1 MKIDPEDPRLTAH
14 ALGELDPIEADD
26 FEKILQDCPE
36 AQSEVDA
43 IRDTITTIKEEFDG
57 APKKKLSEEQKQIL
71 FSNEE
76 DVIVDPGPGTFSKVN
91 RWLGVTAAAA
101 CFVGMGIV
109 GLRSVKQQLQE
120 DSDESN
126 RLAYSR
132 AVESPG
138 SVPLDLNKE
147 SKESSTKKLDL
158 ITKVDKGRSI
168 AGKKYLAEA
177 TKVKEE
183 SKFEQTDQ
191 VEKERVLSPKIA
203 SSQSADQSANGPL
216 PSTFGRSAGDA
227 ARFQNADPFAAT
239 EALTEAEDNVVD
251 LASLKDERQ
260 RNFKISGAKKLRAQT
275 IASSAKSPLDLDL
288 GGKSLSLKR
297 GALNNSKEKDGW
309 DKAQFRDKE
318 LEEINR
324 EQYQVYHD
332 TPFFPAI
339 ERPLSTFAID
349 VDTASYSNVRRY
361 IGRRGQLPPAD
372 AVRVEEMINYF
383 DYDYPYSGDEHP
395 FSVHLET
402 SSVPWKAGHRL
413 VRIGLKAKDMKLD
426 KRPASNL
433 VFLIDCSG
441 SMGNEEKLPLL
452 KKSLVSLVE
461 NLTEDD
467 RIGIVTYAGGAG
479 VELDPLHGDQKDKI
493 IEVINGLRSGGSTNG
508 EGGIR
513 VAYDLAS
520 KNYIEGGTN
529 RVIIATDGDFN
540 VGISN
545 SNKLIELVK
554 GRADKDKI
562 SLTALGFGEGNIKD
576 ARLEQIANNG
586 NGEYYYIDSIK
597 EGRRVLVDKMS
608 STLVTVAKD
617 VKIQVDFNPRKVKSY
632 RLIGY
637 ANRRMKAE
645 EFRDDAKDAGEI
657 GAGHAVTALYEIV
670 PAGSTSDEGDVAV
683 KSKYRKPAKK
693 AERSDIV
700 ESEELLTV
708 FLRYKGPEADI
719 KDEAVE
725 FSVPLTD
732 SGKGWEDS
740 SKDFRFASSVAG
752 FGMLLR
758 NSKFGG
764 QVNYDLL
771 LEIASEGI
779 GKDKN
784 GLRKEFVDLV
794 KKAKSIAEAKSTS
807 E

>member
-1 MKIDPEDPRLTAH
+1 MKIDSEDPRITAY
-14 ALGELDPIEADD
+14 ALGELDPSEVDD

-36 AQSEVDA
+36 AKSEVDA
-43 IRDTITTIKEEFDG
+43 IRDTITTIKEEFDE
-57 APKKKLSEEQKQIL
+57 APKKELSEEQKQIL

-76 DVIVDPGPGTFSKVN
+76 DVILDPGPGTFSKVN

-109 GLRSVKQQLQE
+109 GLRSVKQGLQE
-120 DSDESN
+120 DSDGVSQQV
-126 RLAYSR
+126 YSR
-132 AVESPG
+132 AVDPTG
-138 SVPLDLNKE
+138 PVPLDSKEDSKQSSIKE
-147 SKESSTKKLDL
+147 SNLP
-158 ITKVDKGRSI
+158 
-168 AGKKYLAEA
+168 LAEA
-177 TKVKEE
+177 TEKKEKVKEE
-183 SKFEQTDQ
+183 AKFEQIKQ
-191 VEKERVLSPKIA
+191 VEKENKPSSNLAKAQSVNESVFSGLGAVEAAPFAQDEDASTHIPSNLAGITQKAKIEFSAQKIAASARSPK
-203 SSQSADQSANGPL
+203 
-216 PSTFGRSAGDA
+216 
-227 ARFQNADPFAAT
+227 
-239 EALTEAEDNVVD
+239 
-251 LASLKDERQ
+251 
-260 RNFKISGAKKLRAQT
+260 AQ
-275 IASSAKSPLDLDL
+275 DL
-288 GGKSLSLKR
+288 GLELRSSDKR
-297 GALNNSKEKDGW
+297 ALNNIKENVDLYLGP
-309 DKAQFRDKE
+309 DEQAFRDG
-318 LEEINR
+318 LEKING
-324 EQYQVYHD
+324 EQYQVYND
-332 TPFFPAI
+332 TPFFPTI

-349 VDTASYSNVRRY
+349 VDTGSYSNVRRY

-372 AVRVEEMINYF
+372 AVRVEELINYF
-383 DYDYPYSGDEHP
+383 DYDYAFSGDKHP

-402 SSVPWKAGHRL
+402 SSVPWKAGNRL
-413 VRIGLKAKDMKLD
+413 VRIGLKAKEMKLD
-426 KRPASNL
+426 KRPPSNL

-441 SMGNEEKLPLL
+441 SMGNKEKLPLL

-467 RIGIVTYAGGAG
+467 SIGIVTYAGGAG
-479 VELDPLHGDQKDKI
+479 VELDPLHGDQKDKM
-493 IEVINGLRSGGSTNG
+493 IEVINGLRSGGGTNG

-540 VGISN
+540 VGISD
-545 SNKLIELVK
+545 SSKLIELVK
-554 GRADKDKI
+554 GRAQKEKI
-562 SLTALGFGEGNIKD
+562 FLTALGFGEGNIKD

-617 VKIQVDFNPRKVKSY
+617 VKIQVDFNPRKVRSY

-670 PAGSTSDEGDVAV
+670 PARSTSDEGEVAV
-683 KSKYRKPAKK
+683 KSKYRKSAKK
-693 AERSDIV
+693 SDEGERSDIV

-719 KDEAVE
+719 KDEAAE

-732 SGKGWEDS
+732 SGKGWENA

-779 GKDKN
+779 GADKN
-784 GLRKEFVDLV
+784 GLRKEFVELV
-794 KKAKSIAEAKSTS
+794 KKAKAITQAKSNS

>member
-1 MKIDPEDPRLTAH
+1 MKIDSEDPKLTAY
-14 ALGELDPIEADD
+14 ALGELDPSEVDA
-26 FEKILQDCPE
+26 FERILEECPE
-36 AQSEVDA
+36 AKSEVDA
-43 IRDTITTIKEEFDG
+43 IRGAIKTIKKEFEE

-76 DVIVDPGPGTFSKVN
+76 DVIFDPGSGAFSKVN
-91 RWLGVTAAAA
+91 KWLGVTAAAA

-109 GLRSVKQQLQE
+109 GLRSVKQELQE
-120 DSDESN
+120 DSDYSGKRNAATSTNSPEPVSVEKAQLVKKQSEN
-126 RLAYSR
+126 NEQLFKLSKKRTDKAATADPFTSADLA
-132 AVESPG
+132 
-138 SVPLDLNKE
+138 D
-147 SKESSTKKLDL
+147 SKESAAS
-158 ITKVDKGRSI
+158 
-168 AGKKYLAEA
+168 LAFEA
-177 TKVKEE
+177 TVPEGE
-183 SKFEQTDQ
+183 AIVD
-191 VEKERVLSPKIA
+191 LNL
-203 SSQSADQSANGPL
+203 SANGNANKRQFTKEAVKKSSPK
-216 PSTFGRSAGDA
+216 PSS
-227 ARFQNADPFAAT
+227 
-239 EALTEAEDNVVD
+239 
-251 LASLKDERQ
+251 
-260 RNFKISGAKKLRAQT
+260 LRANS
-275 IASSAKSPLDLDL
+275 IVASAKEPSPNDLL
-288 GGKSLSLKR
+288 SVGGLRNNLSKDRWFLKE
-297 GALNNSKEKDGW
+297 S
-309 DKAQFRDKE
+309 DKRDQIVG
-318 LEEINR
+318 EEHNLNR
-324 EQYQVYHD
+324 EQYGVYHD
-332 TPFFPAI
+332 TPFFPTL
-339 ERPLSTFAID
+339 ERPLSTFAVD

-383 DYDYPYSGDEHP
+383 DYDYPYSGDKHP

-402 SSVPWKAGHRL
+402 SSAPWKAGHRL
-413 VRIGLKAKDMKLD
+413 VRIGLKAKDMD
-426 KRPASNL
+426 VDERPPSNL
-433 VFLIDCSG
+433 VFLVDCSG
-441 SMGNEEKLPLL
+441 SMGNPDKLPLL

-493 IEVINGLRSGGSTNG
+493 IEIIRGLRSGGATNG

-513 VAYDLAS
+513 VAYDLAT

-529 RVIIATDGDFN
+529 RVILATDGDFN
-540 VGISN
+540 VGISDN
-545 SNKLIELVK
+545 SKLVELVK
-554 GRADKDKI
+554 GRADKEKI
-562 SLTALGFGEGNIKD
+562 FLTALGFGEGNIQD

-617 VKIQVDFNPRKVKSY
+617 VKIQVDFNPSTVRSY

-637 ANRRMKAE
+637 ANRRMRAE

-670 PAGSTSDEGDVAV
+670 PAGSANEEGDVAV
-683 KSKYRKPAKK
+683 KSKYRKSAKK
-693 AERSDIV
+693 ADKGERSDIV

-708 FLRYKGPEADI
+708 FLRYKGPEDDI
-719 KDEAVE
+719 KDEAKA

-732 SGKGWEDS
+732 SGKGWENS
-740 SKDFRFASSVAG
+740 SKDFQFASSVAG

-771 LEIASEGI
+771 LELASEGI
-779 GKDKN
+779 GDDKN
-784 GLRKEFVDLV
+784 GLRKEFVELV
-794 KKAKSIAEAKSTS
+794 KTAKAITRAKNDS

>member
-1 MKIDPEDPRLTAH
+1 MKINSEDPRLTAY
-14 ALGELDPIEADD
+14 ALGELDPSEVDD
-26 FEKILQDCPE
+26 FEKILEECPE
-36 AQSEVDA
+36 AKSEVDA
-43 IRDTITTIKEEFDG
+43 IRGTIKTIKEEFAE
-57 APKKKLSEEQKQIL
+57 APKKKLSKEQKQIL

-76 DVIVDPGPGTFSKVN
+76 DVILDPGPGTFSKVN

-109 GLRSVKQQLQE
+109 GLRSVKQELQE
-120 DSDESN
+120 NSDGESQPV
-126 RLAYSR
+126 YTR
-132 AVESPG
+132 AVDPTG
-138 SVPLDLNKE
+138 PVPLDSKEDSKKGSIKE
-147 SKESSTKKLDL
+147 SDL
-158 ITKVDKGRSI
+158 
-168 AGKKYLAEA
+168 YFAEVTEEA
-177 TKVKEE
+177 KVKEE
-183 SKFEQTDQ
+183 SIFEQIKQ
-191 VEKERVLSPKIA
+191 VEKASVPSSKIA
-203 SSQSADQSANGPL
+203 KSQSADQSANGPIPKRFGL
-216 PSTFGRSAGDA
+216 ST
-227 ARFQNADPFAAT
+227 QNAAPFAST
-239 EALTEAEDNVVD
+239 EGDE
-251 LASLKDERQ
+251 LASVAGIGRKGSS
-260 RNFKISGAKKLRAQT
+260 KSKLSIRT
-275 IASSAKSPLDLDL
+275 IESSARSPLDLKL
-288 GGKSLSLKR
+288 GREFQDGSDKR
-297 GALNNSKEKDGW
+297 FFNNIKEKDGR
-309 DKAQFRDKE
+309 DDAQFRDKE
-318 LEEINR
+318 LEEING

-332 TPFFPAI
+332 TPFFPTI

-361 IGRRGQLPPAD
+361 IGRRGQLPPVD
-372 AVRVEEMINYF
+372 AVRVEELINYF
-383 DYDYPYSGDEHP
+383 DYDYPYSGDKHP

-413 VRIGLKAKDMKLD
+413 VRIGLKAKDMQLD

-441 SMGNEEKLPLL
+441 SMGNKEKLPLL
-452 KKSLVSLVE
+452 KKSLVLLVE

-479 VELDPLHGDQKDKI
+479 VEMDPLHGDQKDKI

-554 GRADKDKI
+554 GRADKEKI
-562 SLTALGFGEGNIKD
+562 FLTALGFGEGNIKD
-576 ARLEQIANNG
+576 DRLEQIANNG

-683 KSKYRKPAKK
+683 KSKYRKLAKK
-693 AERSDIV
+693 TERSDIV

-708 FLRYKGPEADI
+708 FLRYKDPEADI
-719 KDEAVE
+719 KDEAEE

-732 SGKGWEDS
+732 SGKGWENS

-758 NSKFGG
+758 NSKFSG

-784 GLRKEFVDLV
+784 GLRKEFVELI
-794 KKAKSIAEAKSTS
+794 KKAKSITQAKSTS

>member
-1 MKIDPEDPRLTAH
+1 MKIDSEDPRLTAY
-14 ALGELDPIEADD
+14 ALGELDPSEVDD

-36 AQSEVDA
+36 AKSEVDA

-57 APKKKLSEEQKQIL
+57 APKRELSEEQKQIL

-76 DVIVDPGPGTFSKVN
+76 DVILDPGPGAFSKIN
-91 RWLGVTAAAA
+91 KWLGVTAAAA

-109 GLRSVKQQLQE
+109 GLRSFKQELQE
-120 DSDESN
+120 DSDGVSQQV
-126 RLAYSR
+126 YSR
-132 AVESPG
+132 AVDPTG
-138 SVPLDLNKE
+138 PVPLDSKEDSKQGSIKE
-147 SKESSTKKLDL
+147 SNLP
-158 ITKVDKGRSI
+158 
-168 AGKKYLAEA
+168 LAEA
-177 TKVKEE
+177 TGKKAKVKEE
-183 SKFEQTDQ
+183 AKFEQIKQ
-191 VEKERVLSPKIA
+191 VEKENKPSSNLAKAQSVNESVLSGLGAVEAAPFAQEEGASAYIPSNLAGINQKANIEFSAEKIA
-203 SSQSADQSANGPL
+203 ASV
-216 PSTFGRSAGDA
+216 RS
-227 ARFQNADPFAAT
+227 P
-239 EALTEAEDNVVD
+239 
-251 LASLKDERQ
+251 K
-260 RNFKISGAKKLRAQT
+260 AQ
-275 IASSAKSPLDLDL
+275 DL
-288 GGKSLSLKR
+288 GLELRSSDKR
-297 GALNNSKEKDGW
+297 ALNNIKENEDLYLGP
-309 DKAQFRDKE
+309 DEQAFRDG
-318 LEEINR
+318 LEEING
-324 EQYQVYHD
+324 EQYQVYND

-339 ERPLSTFAID
+339 EQPLSTFAID

-383 DYDYPYSGDEHP
+383 DYDYPYSGDKHP

-413 VRIGLKAKDMKLD
+413 VRIGLKAKDMQLD
-426 KRPASNL
+426 KRPPSNL

-441 SMGNEEKLPLL
+441 SMGNKEKLPLL

-467 RIGIVTYAGGAG
+467 CIGIVTYAGGAG

-554 GRADKDKI
+554 GRADKVF
-562 SLTALGFGEGNIKD
+562 LTALGFGEGNIKD

-617 VKIQVDFNPRKVKSY
+617 VKIQVDFNPRKVRSY

-693 AERSDIV
+693 ADRSDIV

-708 FLRYKGPEADI
+708 FLRYKDPEADI
-719 KDEAVE
+719 KDEAEE

-732 SGKGWEDS
+732 TGKGWENS

-779 GKDKN
+779 GDDKN
-784 GLRKEFVDLV
+784 GLRKEFVELV
-794 KKAKSIAEAKSTS
+794 KKAKVITRAKSNS

>member
-1 MKIDPEDPRLTAH
+1 MKINSEDPRLTAY
-14 ALGELDPIEADD
+14 ALGELDPSEVDD
-26 FEKILQDCPE
+26 FEKILEECPE
-36 AQSEVDA
+36 AKSEVDA
-43 IRDTITTIKEEFDG
+43 IRGAIKTIKEEFAE
-57 APKKKLSEEQKQIL
+57 APKKKLSKEQKQIL

-76 DVIVDPGPGTFSKVN
+76 DVILDPGPGTFSKVN

-109 GLRSVKQQLQE
+109 GLRSVKQELQE
-120 DSDESN
+120 NSDGESQ
-126 RLAYSR
+126 RVHTR
-132 AVESPG
+132 AVDPTG
-138 SVPLDLNKE
+138 PVPLDSKEDSKKGSIKE
-147 SKESSTKKLDL
+147 SDLDF
-158 ITKVDKGRSI
+158 
-168 AGKKYLAEA
+168 AEVNEKA
-177 TKVKEE
+177 KVKEE
-183 SKFEQTDQ
+183 SKFEQIKQ
-191 VEKERVLSPKIA
+191 LEKASVPSSKIA
-203 SSQSADQSANGPL
+203 ESQSADQNGPIPKRFGL
-216 PSTFGRSAGDA
+216 STRNA
-227 ARFQNADPFAAT
+227 APFASNEGDELA
-239 EALTEAEDNVVD
+239 NV
-251 LASLKDERQ
+251 AGIRRKQSSKSKPRI
-260 RNFKISGAKKLRAQT
+260 RT
-275 IASSAKSPLDLDL
+275 IESSAKSPLDLNL
-288 GGKSLSLKR
+288 GRELQDGSDKR
-297 GALNNSKEKDGW
+297 FFNKIKEKDGW
-309 DKAQFRDKE
+309 DDAQLRDKE
-318 LEEINR
+318 LEEINS

-332 TPFFPAI
+332 TPFFPTI

-372 AVRVEEMINYF
+372 AVRVEELINYF
-383 DYDYPYSGDEHP
+383 DYDYPYSGDKHP

-413 VRIGLKAKDMKLD
+413 VRIGLKAKDIQLD

-441 SMGNEEKLPLL
+441 SMGNKEKLPLL
-452 KKSLVSLVE
+452 KKSLVLLVE

-554 GRADKDKI
+554 GRADKEKI
-562 SLTALGFGEGNIKD
+562 FLTALGFGEGNIKD

-708 FLRYKGPEADI
+708 FLRYKDPEADI
-719 KDEAVE
+719 KDEAEE

-732 SGKGWEDS
+732 SGKGWENS

-784 GLRKEFVDLV
+784 GLRKEFVELV
-794 KKAKSIAEAKSTS
+794 KKAKSIAQAKSTS